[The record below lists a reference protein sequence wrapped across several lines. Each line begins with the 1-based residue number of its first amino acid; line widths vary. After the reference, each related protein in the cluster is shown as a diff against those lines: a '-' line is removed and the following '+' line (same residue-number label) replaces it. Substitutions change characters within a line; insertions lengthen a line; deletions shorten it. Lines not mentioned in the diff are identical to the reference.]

1 MNKNAKLQKR
11 GEPEWLNSVKQN
23 FKRWERKHHKFLD
36 KEKRFS
42 PDPVRKGL
50 QLPLGPVSPPLQRA
64 SRRGG
69 VLLIGKACLFSICL
83 PAVWDHCPGGV
94 CTCVYTIFC
103 IIGFQSVYPRGRLWF
118 PQHSPQAISKG
129 PADVWEMNVTLGTPT
144 PTSSPM
150 ADVCT
155 ASSVLFSVV
164 TNEWLGRLGRTRR
177 GGVGAGFKWEALH
190 FAKSCIYSWLK

>member
-23 FKRWERKHHKFLD
+23 FKRWERKHHKFLE

-50 QLPLGPVSPPLQRA
+50 QLPLGPVSPPLQRG
-64 SRRGG
+64 SGRGG
-69 VLLIGKACLFSICL
+69 VLLIGRVCLLSMCI
-83 PAVWDHCPGGV
+83 PAIWDHCPGGV
-94 CTCVYTIFC
+94 CTCVYTIFF

-118 PQHSPQAISKG
+118 PQHSPPAISKG

-144 PTSSPM
+144 PHLTNGRC
-150 ADVCT
+150 VY
-155 ASSVLFSVV
+155 SVFCIAFRC
-164 TNEWLGRLGRTRR
+164 NQRM
-177 GGVGAGFKWEALH
+177 VGTFGENSAGQVSNGKHYILLNHVF
-190 FAKSCIYSWLK
+190 IPD